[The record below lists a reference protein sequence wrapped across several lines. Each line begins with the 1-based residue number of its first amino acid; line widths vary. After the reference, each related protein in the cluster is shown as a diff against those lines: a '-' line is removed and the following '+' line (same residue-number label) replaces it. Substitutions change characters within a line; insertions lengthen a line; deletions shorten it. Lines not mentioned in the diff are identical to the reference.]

1 MRRTLCII
9 IFLLAIPSI
18 VFAHVYLLEC
28 SPEQN
33 AVLDKAPEKVT
44 IAFVGSVETAF
55 SKIEVF
61 NADGTKVSKKTSYSD
76 SDTVIES
83 ALDDGI
89 GPGEYTVKWKCMS
102 LDGHMQTGEYKFTIK

>member
-1 MRRTLCII
+1 MRRTLPII
-9 IFLLAIPSI
+9 IGLLAIPGI

-33 AVLDKAPEKVT
+33 AVLNAAPEKVT

-61 NADGTKVSKKTSYSD
+61 DSDGEKVSQKTSFLD
-76 SDTVIES
+76 SDTIME
-83 ALDDGI
+83 AKLDEGI
-89 GPGEYTVKWKCMS
+89 VSGEYTVRWKCMS
-102 LDGHMQTGEYKFTIK
+102 LDGHMQTGEYKFTVQ